1 MDYLRLS
8 SFSDV
13 ACVFRTYSDEFC
25 TLICIAVNNHERV
38 YRLDLTKLLR
48 EICTKSGISYRIYMN
63 FHEDSNVFLIR
74 FVNTNCLSDFKG
86 EIIDSSRINEN
97 QPCLSVKH
105 GVLYPE
111 SIKNIS
117 GKNFNLFL
125 KFDSERLHFCLELIR
140 NDKHFEFQKYII
152 LTISVLF
159 SLYFYI
165 VSLGITHDGRHR

>member
-13 ACVFRTYSDEFC
+13 ACVFRTYSDDFC

-38 YRLDLTKLLR
+38 YRLDLTKLFR
-48 EICTKSGISYRIYMN
+48 ELCNKSGISYRIYMT

-74 FVNTNCLSDFKG
+74 FVDTNCLSDFKG
-86 EIIDSSRINEN
+86 EIIDSSRINKN
-97 QPCLSVKH
+97 HPCLSVKH

-117 GKNFNLFL
+117 TGEKSNLFL
-125 KFDSERLHFCLELIR
+125 KFDSERLQFCLELIR

-152 LTISVLF
+152 VIISVLF
-159 SLYFYI
+159 SLYLYH
-165 VSLGITHDGRHR
+165 VTHDGRHR